1 MVEKT
6 FINVPTLKEMENL
19 EQRPLLSEIR
29 RMAREIENGLSCDK
43 ISHNYIEMLMK
54 FREFVCDTEF
64 SHLKHMEGI
73 SSSDLASARSIFRQY
88 HYSRCCSRL
97 LNSLSVEVVSKY
109 SKAAVQSLESIF
121 RNGPATQAIIVLC
134 TTISKSGL
142 GFKLHKCVS
151 LLETLLTDHKLA
163 EIFWEQSVMNP
174 SMPECNDSLIQD
186 QLTTTIVSL
195 PETVTNKLQKETGEM
210 FYPQSYVPLVCGD
223 IYMTLEKV
231 QGCLVA
237 GSDCSL
243 EFVSKVLGRLAL
255 AGHADR
261 VWGCLLPQLY
271 TKVHSDY
278 VWCRICERVITGVP
292 TRCLESV
299 LTPFLKQLPWY
310 GLAGRF
316 LGDSVVK
323 NHTIQNLLCTKLLF
337 HRHFSQILVVQNII
351 GYLAT
356 SHTRRKLYLKVFLS
370 LLEVWGD
377 ASSVKHTAYEQHR
390 YISQAVLIC
399 VGHLNS
405 QEKEAYKDEF
415 VRLLMPG
422 VSCHIGHSDP
432 KMRRLGMTVAENL
445 TRQVDQGGPQLNF
458 QSECDAEIDALLA
471 ATAVPEE
478 PNVDALDRM
487 LGKTVI
493 SESTPLPAAVP
504 REAPQPSQSGLGE
517 DSDLDSDD
525 DLQAFDM
532 SHDVVRTKV
541 KVPKYVRDCMDGLIS
556 TDDVDRVDV
565 CLQEAETLI
574 RRNPDGLQE
583 IAAEF
588 TKVLLHLSDGASY
601 RGFITRRSA
610 AMVALTVQCPRTVA
624 DYLTQEFYERNY
636 NLRQR
641 MDILEVLVAAAK
653 ELSKPSPPSTQ
664 AAHRKVEEIQSSSQA
679 DSATWREI
687 VEKRIESK
695 TRRFA
700 RGRSQ
705 PLPQPMPNM
714 FAPVAGHF
722 FYPLMKNFD
731 RKENTF
737 DLLGEDTLVLGRLVY
752 SLGMILYAALHV
764 PASGQMGSSLLEF
777 TWGLRFH
784 SDVFVRQAVLFATS
798 MIILVV
804 PCHSLISDL
813 NAEVTEMKLWLEGVM
828 ERDPDCECR
837 ELALQALVLL
847 GNVMRQEFHVETPVT

>member
-1 MVEKT
+1 MD
-6 FINVPTLKEMENL
+6 NM
-19 EQRPLLSEIR
+19 QQQPLQSEVR
-29 RMAREIENGLSCDK
+29 RIAREIENGLSCDK
-43 ISHNYIEMLMK
+43 FNHDYVEMLTK
-54 FREFVCDTEF
+54 FRQFVCDGEV
-64 SHLKHMEGI
+64 SHLKHIDGI
-73 SSSDLASARSIFRQY
+73 ASSDLARARSVFRQF

-97 LNSLSVEVVSKY
+97 LNSLTVEVVSKY
-109 SKAAVQSLESIF
+109 SKVNVQSLEKIF
-121 RNGPATQAIIVLC
+121 MNGPATQAITVLC
-134 TTISKSGL
+134 STVSKSGL
-142 GFKLHKCVS
+142 GFKLHRCVS
-151 LLETLLTDHKLA
+151 LLETLLTEHKLA
-163 EIFWEQSVMNP
+163 EIFWEQSLLP
-174 SMPECNDSLIQD
+174 LPEYNDLQLQD

-210 FYPQSYVPLVCGD
+210 FYPQSYVPLVCED
-223 IYMTLEKV
+223 IYRTLEKARE
-231 QGCLVA
+231 CLVA

-255 AGHADR
+255 AGHADH
-261 VWGCLLPQLY
+261 VWTYLLPLLY
-271 TKVHSDY
+271 PKVQSDY
-278 VWCRICERVITGVP
+278 IWCRVCERIITGVP

-310 GLAGRF
+310 GVAGKF
-316 LGDSVVK
+316 LGDSIMK
-323 NHTIQNLLCTKLLF
+323 NLSIQNLLCTKLLF

-351 GYLAT
+351 GYLAI
-356 SHTRRKLYLKVFLS
+356 SHTRRKLYLKVLLC

-377 ASSVKHTAYEQHR
+377 ASSIKHTTYEQHL

-405 QEKEAYKDEF
+405 QEKETYKDEL

-432 KMRRLGMTVAENL
+432 KMRRLGMKVAEVL
-445 TRQVDQGGPQLNF
+445 THQVDPGGPQLDF
-458 QSECDAEIDALLA
+458 QSESDAEIHALVA
-471 ATAVPEE
+471 ATAIPEE
-478 PNVDALDRM
+478 PSVETLDRM
-487 LGKTVI
+487 FGKTNI
-493 SESTPLPAAVP
+493 SESLPVPAAAP
-504 REAPQPSQSGLGE
+504 REASHPPQSLM

-525 DLQAFDM
+525 DLQPFDM
-532 SHDVVRTKV
+532 THDVVQTKV
-541 KVPKYVRDCMDGLIS
+541 KAPKYVRDCMDGLIS
-556 TDDVDRVDV
+556 ADDVDRVDV

-574 RRNPDGLQE
+574 RRNPDGLHE

-588 TKVLLHLSDGASY
+588 SKVLLHLSDSAGYS
-601 RGFITRRSA
+601 GFNSRRFA
-610 AMVALTVQCPRTVA
+610 AMVALAVQCPKQVA

-641 MDILEVLVAAAK
+641 MDILEVVVAAAT
-653 ELSKPSPPSTQ
+653 ELSKPSPSYEQ
-664 AAHRKVEEIQSSSQA
+664 AAHCKVEEIHHSSQA
-679 DSATWREI
+679 DGASWRDI

-705 PLPQPMPNM
+705 PLPQPVISK

-737 DLLGEDTLVLGRLVY
+737 DLLCEDTMVLGRLVY
-752 SLGMILYAALHV
+752 SLGMILYAALHA
-764 PASGQMGSSLLEF
+764 PTSGQMGRCLLEF

-784 SDVFVRQAVLFATS
+784 TDVFVRQAVLFATS

-804 PCHSLISDL
+804 PCHSLMSDL
-813 NAEVTEMKLWLEGVM
+813 QVEVTEMKLWLEGLM
-828 ERDPDCECR
+828 DRDPDSECQK
-837 ELALQALVLL
+837 LALQALVLL
-847 GNVMRQEFHVETPVT
+847 GNVVKQEFHTKS